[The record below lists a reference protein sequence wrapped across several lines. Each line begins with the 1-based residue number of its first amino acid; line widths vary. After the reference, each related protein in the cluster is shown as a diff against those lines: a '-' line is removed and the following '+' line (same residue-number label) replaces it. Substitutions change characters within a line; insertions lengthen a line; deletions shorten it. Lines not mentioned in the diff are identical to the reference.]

1 MLNLFFNKFKS
12 SLETLKDIL
21 KDVNKMSNDPEGMI
35 TEARILNLAHE
46 IHIRMFPVYTFKLMN
61 LSLEHDSSEP
71 SESVESLVNDIVV
84 RLLRM
89 GKFLNDQSKGQL
101 KKEMIDNLHENHPEF
116 FPNQSIHLIYSANR
130 WEK

>member
-1 MLNLFFNKFKS
+1 M
-12 SLETLKDIL
+12 ETIKDIL
-21 KDVNKMSNDPEGMI
+21 RDVKKMNNDPEGMI
-35 TEARILNLAHE
+35 TEARILNIAHE
-46 IHIRMFPVYTFKLMN
+46 IHIRLFPVYTFKLMN

-89 GKFLNDQSKGQL
+89 GKFLNDQSKNQL

-116 FPNQSIHLIYSANR
+116 FPNQSNNFDNYL
-130 WEK
+130 KF